1 MCFFS
6 FSLHFL
12 FLSLTPDQ
20 IPSKNPLP
28 AIISPI
34 SFFPLTLRTKVACS
48 ASLRPPASHSP
59 SASLR
64 PPASQEEGSTAVACS
79 LGLVACSASLRPP
92 ASHSPS
98 ASLRPPAS
106 QEEGGTAEDSG
117 TGGEFSACLWL
128 FVVQIWLFVVVRLR
142 LPSSDLVVRLRLLT
156 RTPTPLF
163 DALFVSDGVSFGN
176 VYKHIQKLFFSPQ
189 NSLSFFC
196 CQFEFISTC
205 KIIPRKIFLLLNY

>member
-64 PPASQEEGSTAVACS
+64 PPASQEEG
-79 LGLVACSASLRPP
+79 
-92 ASHSPS
+92 
-98 ASLRPPAS
+98 
-106 QEEGGTAEDSG
+106 GTAEDSG

-128 FVVQIWLFVVVRLR
+128 LVVQIWLFVVVRLR

-176 VYKHIQKLFFSPQ
+176 VYKHIYIGFRS
-189 NSLSFFC
+189 C
-196 CQFEFISTC
+196 FISLHGRC
-205 KIIPRKIFLLLNY
+205 PKSCWGNS